1 MTNSNSLMQA
11 LPGLLL
17 SLVWHRARRS
27 MLVAALLSLSGATG
41 CWVQSV
47 YPFYDDS
54 NVAVDPGLVGSWVG
68 QEELK
73 SCLLNIKLDAATRT
87 YTVEVS
93 ESAEKNT
100 AECETAAF
108 EGKLVQVGQQSFFDV
123 VPDPEKCRLAP
134 LETLLKVEA
143 DKQKLSLTP
152 LDPEWMANA
161 LEQKGVKLRG
171 RTQEFGTLPKLVAVT
186 LTSPTSDLR
195 EFVALHLH
203 EKAAFSESG
212 RMTFQ
217 RR

>member
-1 MTNSNSLMQA
+1 
-11 LPGLLL
+11 
-17 SLVWHRARRS
+17 
-27 MLVAALLSLSGATG
+27 
-41 CWVQSV
+41 V

-54 NVAVDPGLVGSWVG
+54 DVSVDLGLVGSWVG

-73 SCLLNIKLDAATRT
+73 GCLLNIKLDAATRT

-100 AECETAAF
+100 AQCETAAF

-123 VPDPEKCRLAP
+123 VPDPEKCRSVLM
-134 LETLLKVEA
+134 ETLLKVEA
-143 DKQKLSLTP
+143 DKQRLSLTP

-195 EFVALHLH
+195 EFVAQHLNQ
-203 EKAAFSESG
+203 KGAFSESG

-217 RR
+217 RK

>member
-11 LPGLLL
+11 LHGLLP
-17 SLVWHRARRS
+17 SLVRHRARLS
-27 MLVAALLSLSGATG
+27 VLVAALLSLSGATG

-47 YPFYDDS
+47 HPFYDDS
-54 NVAVDPGLVGSWVG
+54 DVSVDPGLVGSWVG

-87 YTVEVS
+87 YRIEVS

-100 AECETAAF
+100 GECETAAF

-123 VPDPEKCRLAP
+123 VPDPEKCRSAP

-143 DKQKLSLTP
+143 EKQKLSLTS

-186 LTSPTSDLR
+186 LTSPT
-195 EFVALHLH
+195 
-203 EKAAFSESG
+203 
-212 RMTFQ
+212 
-217 RR
+217 